1 MEKFITIT
9 DTTTGQK
16 HLISL
21 NQIAGFNSST
31 TVLTIKYKTP
41 SADAPAEYDIEHDT
55 APNTTAFRVWFVEQM
70 EAILATDWKHVT
82 AEPTPPYTVTDI
94 T

>member
-9 DTTTGQK
+9 DTTSGQK
-16 HLISL
+16 RLINL
-21 NQIAGFNSST
+21 NHISGLTST
-31 TVLTIKYKTP
+31 TTSLTIGYKTP
-41 SADAPAEYDIEHDT
+41 VGSGGLSFVITHDT
-55 APNTTAFRVWFVEQM
+55 APNSGLFRTWFVEQM

-94 T
+94 V

>member
-16 HLISL
+16 HLIPL
-21 NQIAGFNSST
+21 NQIAGFNSSA

-41 SADAPAEYDIEHDT
+41 VADSPAEYDITHDT
-55 APNTTAFRVWFVEQM
+55 TPTTTTFRVWFVEQM
-70 EAILATDWKHVT
+70 EAILASDWKHVT
-82 AEPTPPYTVTDI
+82 AEPTPPYTVTGI
-94 T
+94 A

>member
-1 MEKFITIT
+1 MEKFFTIT

-21 NQIAGFNSST
+21 NRIAGINST
-31 TVLTIKYKTP
+31 TTSMTLKYQTP
-41 SADAPAEYDIEHDT
+41 VADSSESYVITHAT
-55 APNTTAFRVWFVEQM
+55 APNSGAFRTWFVDQM
-70 EAILATDWKHVT
+70 EAILALDWKHVT

>member
-1 MEKFITIT
+1 MEKFFTIT

-16 HLISL
+16 HLINL
-21 NQIAGFNSST
+21 QQVAGINST
-31 TVLTIKYKTP
+31 TTSMTVKCKAP
-41 SADAPAEYDIEHDT
+41 KGDAAVSYVITHDT
-55 APNTTAFRVWFVEQM
+55 APNSGAFRTWFVDQM
-70 EAILATDWKHVT
+70 EAILALDWKHVT